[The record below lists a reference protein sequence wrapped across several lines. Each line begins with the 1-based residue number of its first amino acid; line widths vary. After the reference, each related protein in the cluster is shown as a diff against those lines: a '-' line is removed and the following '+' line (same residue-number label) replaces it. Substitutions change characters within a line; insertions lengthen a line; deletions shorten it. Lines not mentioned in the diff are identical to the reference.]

1 MSPQNNQTDKIVC
14 TYFAIAANAS
24 EVVILS
30 TLNMLPGALVFHRIM
45 LFNIPFL
52 AGLHQS
58 HTQQQIMKEECLQLA
73 NLRCSPMHYDPDTDI
88 QL

>member
-14 TYFAIAANAS
+14 AYFDNAANAS
-24 EVVILS
+24 KVVILS
-30 TLNMLPGALVFHRIM
+30 TFNMLPGALVFHRIM

-58 HTQQQIMKEECLQLA
+58 HTQQQIMKEECLQHA
-73 NLRCSPMHYDPDTDI
+73 KLRCSPMHYDPGTEI